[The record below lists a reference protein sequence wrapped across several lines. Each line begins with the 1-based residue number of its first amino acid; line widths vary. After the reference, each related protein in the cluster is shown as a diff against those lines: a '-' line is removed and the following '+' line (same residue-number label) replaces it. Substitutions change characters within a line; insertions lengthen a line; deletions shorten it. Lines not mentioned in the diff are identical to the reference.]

1 MVNVELMRAGTRRP
15 LDERPTP
22 RQAVTQS
29 STVCGTLLR
38 HYSPVVDQSTGSA
51 SAASAEAIS
60 SECTERARDGTFLAR
75 SYQPTFGISLNELKA
90 AIAPRASAIHQYQP
104 SESADDSDR

>member
-1 MVNVELMRAGTRRP
+1 VLAVTRP
-15 LDERPTP
+15 LAERPTP

-38 HYSPVVDQSTGSA
+38 HYSPVVDDSAGSA
-51 SAASAEAIS
+51 SAMSADTVS
-60 SECTERARDGTFLAR
+60 SNYVERTRDGALLTR

-104 SESADDSDR
+104 SESADIAER